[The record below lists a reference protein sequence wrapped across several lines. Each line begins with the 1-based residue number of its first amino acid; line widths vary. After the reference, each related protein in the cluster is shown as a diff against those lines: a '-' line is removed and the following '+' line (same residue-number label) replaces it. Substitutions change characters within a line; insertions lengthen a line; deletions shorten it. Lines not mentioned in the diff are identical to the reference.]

1 MSRDPESR
9 NQAVAERPA
18 LESDRTGTSE
28 AKAEDQTS
36 AYSIKRRFTRENV
49 HPYDEIE
56 WQHRTAYITNDKGE
70 TIFEQENVEVPK
82 FWSENATNIVAS
94 KYFCG
99 APGMPGR
106 EGSVKQ
112 LIGRVVKTTAKWAL
126 EDGYLEDEGE
136 AAIFSDE
143 LTYIL
148 LHQIASFN
156 SPVWFNLG
164 VEEKPQISACFI
176 NSVEDSMESILDLVR
191 TEGMLF
197 KYGSGT
203 GTNLSPI
210 RSSRERIAGGG
221 FASGPVS
228 FMKGYDAF
236 ASVIKSGGKTRR
248 AAKMQILNV
257 SHPDVVD
264 FVECKAKE
272 EKKAWSLIDS
282 GYDGSIGGEA
292 YDSVFF
298 QNANLSVRVTDA
310 FMEAVQ
316 EDAEWK
322 TRAVT
327 NGKPI
332 DTYEARDIMR
342 RMAQATHQCGDPG
355 LQFDDTVNK
364 WNPCLDTARI
374 NSSNPCS
381 EFMFLD
387 DSACNLASLNLLKF
401 IDENGAFDVD
411 TFRHCVHVMTT
422 AMEVFVGNARYPT
435 KKITDKSCAYRPLGL
450 GYTNLGALLMAKC
463 MPYDSE
469 VGRAYAAAITS
480 LMTGQAYKTSAL
492 IASRIGPFERFP
504 QNKGSFMRVIHQH
517 ANAVADIDGAF
528 VPSGLYEAAEQA
540 WQEAAELGAEFGFR
554 NAQTSVLAPTGTIS
568 FMMDCDTTGIE
579 PDIALIKYKRLV
591 GGGFMKIVNR
601 TVPAALRGL
610 GYTEDQIKDILDHLL
625 KQESIEGAP
634 HLRDEDLPIFD
645 CAFRP
650 KNGERF
656 IHHHGHIRMMAAVQP
671 FISGAISKT
680 VNLQESATPEEVEEV
695 MMQAW
700 KLGLKAIALY
710 RDGCKR
716 TQPLSTSAGG
726 GKKQEKKEVV
736 YKPVRR
742 RLPDERQSITHKFNV
757 GGAEGYITVGKYPGG
772 GPGEIFVTMA
782 KQGSTI
788 SGLVDTVAT
797 LTSIALQYGVPL
809 GVLVKKFTNM
819 RFEPAG
825 FTNNKAIPMARSI
838 VDYMFRWLGTKFMT
852 PEERA
857 SSGQI
862 DHAVE
867 ETSPEPGEEEPE
879 PVNNPRLGDK
889 DSAFER
895 EADSPVCF
903 ECGSLMVRAGAC
915 YQCLNCGLSS
925 GCS

>member
-1 MSRDPESR
+1 MRTARREPP
-9 NQAVAERPA
+9 AEHPRA
-18 LESDRTGTSE
+18 ACTFQR
-28 AKAEDQTS
+28 K
-36 AYSIKRRFTRENV
+36 FTRENI

-56 WQHRTAYITNDKGE
+56 WQYRTAYITNDRGE
-70 TIFEQENVEVPK
+70 TIFEQENIEVPK

-106 EGSVKQ
+106 EQSVKR
-112 LIGRVVKTTAKWAL
+112 LIDRVVNTTVKWGVAG
-126 EDGYLEDEGE
+126 GYLQDATE
-136 AAIFSDE
+136 ATIFKDE

-164 VEEKPQISACFI
+164 VEAKPQISACFI
-176 NSVEDSMESILDLVR
+176 NSVEDSMESILELVK
-191 TEGMLF
+191 TEGLLF

-221 FASGPVS
+221 YASGPVS

-257 SHPDVVD
+257 DHPDVVD
-264 FVECKAKE
+264 FIECKANE
-272 EKKAWSLIDS
+272 ERKAWSLIDA

-298 QNANLSVRVTDA
+298 QNANLSVRVNDA
-310 FMEAVQ
+310 FMRAAED
-316 EDAEWK
+316 DAEWK
-322 TRAVT
+322 TLAVT
-327 NGKPI
+327 SGKPI
-332 DTYEARDIMR
+332 ETYQARDIMQ
-342 RMAQATHQCGDPG
+342 RMARAAHQCGDPG

-387 DSACNLASLNLLKF
+387 DTACNLASLNLLKF
-401 IDENGAFDVD
+401 IDDSGTFDVEA
-411 TFRHCVHVMTT
+411 FEHCVHVMTT
-422 AMEVFVGNARYPT
+422 AMEIFVGSARYPT
-435 KKITDKSCAYRPLGL
+435 PKITEKSFLYRPLGL

-463 MPYDSE
+463 LPYDSD
-469 VGRAYAAAITS
+469 VGRAYAGTITA

-492 IASRIGPFERFP
+492 IASRIGPFDRFP
-504 QNKGSFMRVIHQH
+504 QNKGSFLRVINQH
-517 ANAVADIDGAF
+517 AEALKDVDSSF
-528 VPSGLYEAAEQA
+528 VPSELYESATQT
-540 WQEAAELGAEFGFR
+540 WKEAAELGAKHGFR

-591 GGGFMKIVNR
+591 GGGFMKIANR
-601 TVPAALRGL
+601 TVPKALSRL
-610 GYTEDQIKDILDHLL
+610 GYSEDQVKDILDHLL
-625 KQESIEGAP
+625 KQETIEGAP
-634 HLRDEDLPIFD
+634 HLREEDLPVFD

-650 KNGERF
+650 KNGQRF
-656 IHHHGHIRMMAAVQP
+656 IHYSGHVRMMAAVQP

-680 VNLQESATPEEVEEV
+680 VNLQESATAEEVEEV
-695 MMQAW
+695 FKQAW
-700 KLGLKAIALY
+700 KLGLKAIAIY

-716 TQPLSTSAGG
+716 TQPLSTTAG
-726 GKKQEKKEVV
+726 GKKEKKEVV

-757 GGAEGYITVGKYPGG
+757 GGAEGYITVGKYPDG

-809 GVLVKKFTNM
+809 NVLVKKFTNM

-838 VDYMFRWLGTKFMT
+838 VDYIFRWLGTKFMT

-857 SSGQI
+857 SNGQI
-862 DHAVE
+862 DHVVE
-867 ETSPEPGEEEPE
+867 DAQEPEEEGEEAVANEPAPAPKVE
-879 PVNNPRLGDK
+879 DST
-889 DSAFER
+889 SAFER

-915 YQCLNCGLSS
+915 YQCLNCGLSN